1 MTQVDLR
8 RRHAEHFLEMGEAF
22 GVQLFGPAQGSALE
36 RLKADA
42 AELRAALVWAA
53 GPDGSLPLALRLI
66 GCLWHFWELVGD
78 VAEPGRIAE
87 TVITRL
93 SDQPARIA
101 AAALS
106 GTATLCWLRGGTAEA
121 AALHSRA
128 LQAFG
133 EAGDQEG
140 VAWSN
145 VCLAAQAIE
154 LDDPAK
160 ARQLA
165 ATALAHRGASQRTQA
180 CACVALGGIA
190 AQEAKYDKAER
201 WHRQSVDL
209 ARKAG
214 DRWLL
219 GVTLLNLADC
229 RERSHDY
236 TSAEALLREALT
248 TSAGTGGGLLST
260 ACVETFAVVEQAR
273 GHSENATRLL
283 AAAATD
289 RADTARPLSSYERQR
304 IDTVLAQARS
314 ALGPIRFG
322 IQWATGTDLTL
333 SEAADKVLAPASSIV
348 G

>member
-1 MTQVDLR
+1 M
-8 RRHAEHFLEMGEAF
+8 
-22 GVQLFGPAQGSALE
+22 
-36 RLKADA
+36 
-42 AELRAALVWAA
+42 
-53 GPDGSLPLALRLI
+53 LA
-66 GCLWHFWELVGD
+66 WPW
-78 VAEPGRIAE
+78 
-87 TVITRL
+87 
-93 SDQPARIA
+93 
-101 AAALS
+101 
-106 GTATLCWLRGGTAEA
+106 
-121 AALHSRA
+121 
-128 LQAFG
+128 
-133 EAGDQEG
+133 
-140 VAWSN
+140 
-145 VCLAAQAIE
+145 
-154 LDDPAK
+154 
-160 ARQLA
+160 
-165 ATALAHRGASQRTQA
+165 GASRPRR
-180 CACVALGGIA
+180 L
-190 AQEAKYDKAER
+190 KYDKAER